1 MDQLQ
6 RVLRAVDG
14 YQQRHAWLGFPV
26 AVVKK
31 YGDDHA
37 GGHAALLA
45 YYGFF
50 SLFPLLLAL
59 VTVLGFA
66 LQGRDGLRQDILD
79 SALASS
85 PSSATTSGRASA
97 RCVAA
102 GWPWRW
108 GSPGRSGAAS
118 GWRRRPRTP

>member
-1 MDQLQ
+1 MEQLR

-45 YYGFF
+45 YHGSFPC
-50 SLFPLLLAL
+50 SPLLLAL

-66 LQGRDGLRQDILD
+66 LQDRDGR
-79 SALASS
+79 
-85 PSSATTSGRASA
+85 RASWQA
-97 RCVAA
+97 T
-102 GWPWRW
+102 
-108 GSPGRSGAAS
+108 GADRDS
-118 GWRRRPRTP
+118 VVV